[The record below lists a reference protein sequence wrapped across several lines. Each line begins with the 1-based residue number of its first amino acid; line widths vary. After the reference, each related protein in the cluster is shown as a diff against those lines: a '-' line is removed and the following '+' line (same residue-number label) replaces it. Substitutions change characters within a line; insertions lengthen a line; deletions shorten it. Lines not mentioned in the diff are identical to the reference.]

1 MNEREHAVLSLFY
14 DEGHR
19 EVTPSL
25 LAYRMRMSTGDATKL
40 LDGMVKQDILDLNID
55 DEGHISY
62 RLPPSERH
70 RIGERRQQ
78 QQQQSSPN
86 RPQPQQQSSPSG
98 PSSGSSQY
106 RQTSTGGGGQTSP
119 RGTDATAGP
128 GPQHSS
134 SHSATRQG
142 APDGTDGSVAS
153 GFQPSSDARPYRP
166 QNDSGPAQPQS
177 QQPYGD
183 WYEDQSSHGQ
193 QQPRGGPQQQQ
204 PHGRQQQAQ
213 AGLYERQQPPGQQR
227 SNRTQTASPEGRQF
241 SVDFEGQQYGA
252 MPNRQALAP
261 YQSSHPANEGRV
273 GPRRQRIPVLA
284 GALSLLIPGLGQFY
298 NGEIGKGVML
308 LFSYMFLWVFWLF
321 WVVHIWSIID
331 AYMVA
336 EQSSQHN
343 LPDDSNNS
351 SGQRPRLP
359 DASPHNHSSNAA

>member
-1 MNEREHAVLSLFY
+1 
-14 DEGHR
+14 
-19 EVTPSL
+19 
-25 LAYRMRMSTGDATKL
+25 
-40 LDGMVKQDILDLNID
+40 
-55 DEGHISY
+55 
-62 RLPPSERH
+62 
-70 RIGERRQQ
+70 
-78 QQQQSSPN
+78 
-86 RPQPQQQSSPSG
+86 
-98 PSSGSSQY
+98 
-106 RQTSTGGGGQTSP
+106 
-119 RGTDATAGP
+119 
-128 GPQHSS
+128 
-134 SHSATRQG
+134 
-142 APDGTDGSVAS
+142 
-153 GFQPSSDARPYRP
+153 
-166 QNDSGPAQPQS
+166 
-177 QQPYGD
+177 
-183 WYEDQSSHGQ
+183 
-193 QQPRGGPQQQQ
+193 
-204 PHGRQQQAQ
+204 
-213 AGLYERQQPPGQQR
+213 
-227 SNRTQTASPEGRQF
+227 
-241 SVDFEGQQYGA
+241 